1 MSKFWDQFKEWLTK
15 RPQQSGRLRPWRGW
29 LLVIPVAYGIAVV
42 LSVLYGT
49 PTKLPGVALGLP
61 ALLDMERG
69 TALLAAIAAV
79 WIFAFLT
86 SRGDLPT
93 GLGNLTYPPRVS
105 REHELELRV
114 AELGEVLD
122 KRLTLVEQGKA
133 TADEALPILTR
144 ELLDLRERLHAI
156 ERQREARL

>member
-1 MSKFWDQFKEWLTK
+1 MANEASAAVRSAATVARLATGHTSRLWDRGGLERALWHPDKT
-15 RPQQSGRLRPWRGW
+15 PGRGSRLASLARHG
-29 LLVIPVAYGIAVV
+29 A
-42 LSVLYGT
+42 
-49 PTKLPGVALGLP
+49 
-61 ALLDMERG
+61 G

-86 SRGDLPT
+86 SRGDLPI
-93 GLGNLTYPPRVS
+93 GFGNLTYPPGVS

-122 KRLTLVEQGKA
+122 ERLTLLEQGKA

-144 ELLDLRERLHAI
+144 ELLDLRERLQAI
-156 ERQREARL
+156 ERQRGG